1 MNQGRTIFSQLM
13 EYLPHKEFAR
23 CVRRYGGERYV
34 KRFSCMDQFL
44 CMAFA
49 QLTYRESLRDIE
61 CCLRAHQAKL
71 YHMGVRGRVSRS
83 TLAHANEHRD
93 WRIWADVAQTVI
105 RTARDLYADD
115 SFGVELEQTVYAFD
129 STTIDLC
136 LTLFPWARVRTTKA
150 AIKAHTL
157 LDLRGCLPCFIH
169 VTTGAVHDV
178 NVLDR
183 LPLEPGSFYI
193 LDRGYLDFGRLHVF
207 SQHAAFFITRAKCNT
222 RYRRLCSHRVDKTT
236 GVRCDQTV
244 GLTGFYAKRHYP
256 DKLRVV
262 KYVDPDTGQ
271 RFTFLTNNF
280 LIPALT
286 VAKLYKCRWQ
296 VELFFKWLKQH
307 LRITAFFGTSEN
319 AVKTQAWIAVSV
331 YVLVAIVKKR
341 LHLTDASLYTI
352 LQVLSISLFEKK
364 PILEALTPELS
375 FDYDDHVANQ
385 LELFKC

>member
-1 MNQGRTIFSQLM
+1 MNQGRTVFSQLM

-23 CVRRYGGERYV
+23 CVQRYGGERYV

-71 YHMGVRGRVSRS
+71 YHMGVRGRVARS

-93 WRIWADVAQTVI
+93 WRIWADMAQALI
-105 RTARDLYADD
+105 RTARDLYAND

-129 STTIDLC
+129 STTIELC
-136 LTLFPWARVRTTKA
+136 LTLFPWARCRTTTA
-150 AIKAHTL
+150 AIKAHPL

-207 SQHAAFFITRAKCNT
+207 SQQAAFFITRANRNT
-222 RYRRLCSHRVDKTT
+222 RYHRLCSHRVDKTT

-244 GLTGFYAKRHYP
+244 KLTGFYATRHYP

-307 LRITAFFGTSEN
+307 LRIKAFFGTSEN
-319 AVKTQAWIAVSV
+319 TVKTQVWIAVSV

-341 LHLTDASLYTI
+341 LHLTDASLSTI
-352 LQVLSISLFEKK
+352 LQILSLSLFEKK
-364 PILEALTPELS
+364 PIREALAPELCV
-375 FDYDDHVANQ
+375 DYEDHATNQ
-385 LELFKC
+385 LELFTC